1 MLDGGHAVSAY
12 YRMSRVPP
20 SIRRIGCRCHEHPRG
35 FAQFMAIC
43 SVICSTRCRDHQQ
56 IPCALRDPDDA
67 DRAAMWGRRRSTSRA
82 RRDRNAR
89 HTLSGRLRLPVP
101 ERRAAPTR
109 MSSSTRVS
117 PEDDDR
123 AMTTRRR
130 RRVSDCFERCDS
142 RTVCI
147 ATIGCLTRLSVLHVQ
162 ELARVSGGM
171 AFGGRAVRVQRG
183 AATSRVTDCGSALR
197 RLAWPARSLPGEWW
211 PPPRFARFASH
222 APVVCFAGGLM
233 PNALHAP
240 RPRSGR
246 GCSRGCGSRAR
257 PVTTGASVVA
267 ERPDRDRFA
276 IGVSANT
283 LDMRQ
288 VHRDKLLPVRVV
300 KQIR

>member
-1 MLDGGHAVSAY
+1 MPIARRCGGGDAA
-12 YRMSRVPP
+12 
-20 SIRRIGCRCHEHPRG
+20 RRERG
-35 FAQFMAIC
+35 AIATRG
-43 SVICSTRCRDHQQ
+43 TRCPGVSVYRF
-56 IPCALRDPDDA
+56 
-67 DRAAMWGRRRSTSRA
+67 
-82 RRDRNAR
+82 
-89 HTLSGRLRLPVP
+89 LSDEPPHENELIDEGP
-101 ERRAAPTR
+101 
-109 MSSSTRVS
+109 

-162 ELARVSGGM
+162 ELARVSGRM
-171 AFGGRAVRVQRG
+171 AFGGRTVRVQRG